1 MKGIVISCSRYGCV
15 VRLADGRIGSLPSS
29 DPHFAQLKKV
39 VSKAAR
45 PRLDFDAAESEGWR
59 VLTVAAEIDATLQSD
74 ADAMEPPPSSTAV
87 TTAASLDDKI
97 IEYLRQTE
105 EWDPHSALA
114 SRVQEAKEARATR
127 ITRVRKKR

>member
-1 MKGIVISCSRYGCV
+1 MKGTVVSCSRYGCV
-15 VRLADGRIGSLPSS
+15 VRLADGRIGSLPST

-45 PRLDFDAAESEGWR
+45 PRLDFDVADGEGWR
-59 VLTVAAEIDATLQSD
+59 ILAVATERDADTRSD
-74 ADAMEPPPSSTAV
+74 ADALQPPPSSSAETAG
-87 TTAASLDDKI
+87 ASLDDKI

-114 SRVQEAKEARATR
+114 ARVQEAKEARATR
-127 ITRVRKKR
+127 MTQVRKKR